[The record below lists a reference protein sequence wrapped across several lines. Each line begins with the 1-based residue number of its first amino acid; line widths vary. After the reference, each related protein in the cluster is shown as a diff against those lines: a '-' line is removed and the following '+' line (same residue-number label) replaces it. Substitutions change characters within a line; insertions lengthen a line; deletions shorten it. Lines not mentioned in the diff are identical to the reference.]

1 MPSRPQLA
9 TCQDCGRLRRAV
21 VPALQHPPGPVHI
34 AADSKHSLTWRR
46 DHEFRPPRSPQPGS
60 LMGCYPSAVNCGRLE
75 PRPPAEETGL
85 LPARAAAHASRG
97 VFPRGAT
104 VSAASVGEGE
114 PESSALTAQP
124 RPLASQVTS
133 AFHLVERV
141 RGGGGRAVARTL
153 RGSAGLT
160 ASSCPPTL
168 PAPLRASPEPGAAVG
183 QGGPSAQGFRAAPA
197 DIWGWKLLCAEGHC
211 PSWALGMLGTIPSLQ
226 QHPWPR

>member
-1 MPSRPQLA
+1 M
-9 TCQDCGRLRRAV
+9 

-104 VSAASVGEGE
+104 VSAASVGGGWGGGARVQRPDCAAPAACLPGHFRFPLSREGE
-114 PESSALTAQP
+114 
-124 RPLASQVTS
+124 RW
-133 AFHLVERV
+133 
-141 RGGGGRAVARTL
+141 GGRAVARTL